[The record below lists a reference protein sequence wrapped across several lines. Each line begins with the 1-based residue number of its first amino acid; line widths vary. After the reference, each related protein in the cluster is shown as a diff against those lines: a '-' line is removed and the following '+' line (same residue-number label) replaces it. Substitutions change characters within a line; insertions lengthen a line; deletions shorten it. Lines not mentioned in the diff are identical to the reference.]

1 LIFKKELTMDVRQQ
15 FALAAALAIFCAM
28 PAHAADDKAMPEKP
42 APTTEKPVTPHSHA
56 VEKGTIPPSAVP
68 TAEEKKHH
76 KPVKK
81 PRHEHKKEKN

>member
-1 LIFKKELTMDVRQQ
+1 MDIRQQ
-15 FALAAALAIFCAM
+15 FALAVTFSMLCVMSAYAAE
-28 PAHAADDKAMPEKP
+28 DKAMPEKP
-42 APTTEKPVTPHSHA
+42 APASGKQATTPHSHA
-56 VEKGTIPPSAVP
+56 VEKGTMPPSAVP

>member
-1 LIFKKELTMDVRQQ
+1 MDIRQQ
-15 FALAAALAIFCAM
+15 FALAVTFSMLCVM
-28 PAHAADDKAMPEKP
+28 PAYAAEDKAMPEKP
-42 APTTEKPVTPHSHA
+42 APASEKPATPHSHA
-56 VEKGTIPPSAVP
+56 VEKGTMPPGAVP